1 MAWIHVEPRWRPFF
15 VGWDSVQS
23 FLKWTGILVNLHRG
37 RQVEQVSLPPR
48 QSAESRHECSFFLKK
63 ENAVRWRDRF
73 HNAWDGFGWCS
84 TSVREAAILKSAHA
98 AGIGCPEVVAFG
110 EHRYQAFVLLRDESD
125 LTDLRVS
132 LEAPQSE
139 RELQALAEAL
149 GEHIAHLHN
158 KGFDHPDLFAKHIL
172 VGRRSSGLRFCI
184 LDWARARRRKSVSWR
199 CRRRQLAVL
208 NATLHDSLASTRLR
222 LRFLRAYLRAAT
234 LRMETP
240 PLARFADEIRKH
252 SDALRQKRSIRELGQ
267 RAIPAADQQFV
278 SIPSPRLLIV
288 RSHFE
293 RFGGQMP
300 DWLIQAG
307 AGDPTEV
314 KESAIP
320 SGFRFHRWPGSS
332 FEMTMPPLAHVLFHL
347 QRFGVPVP
355 KLIAVGG
362 SWDGTFAVTH
372 LEPTIP
378 FHEIYT
384 DASPASKHRLLCSAG
399 KILRQIHDAGFHLP
413 PGDSWTRRIVV
424 VQGSE
429 KVVIAEVNSLARSS
443 VSWRDLFRADFS
455 HVISNFSRADQIRFL
470 RAYLGASF
478 SRETV
483 SSVLASIE
491 TPIERR
497 LPA

>member
-1 MAWIHVEPRWRPFF
+1 MAWFHVEPRWDSFF

-48 QSAESRHECSFFLKK
+48 QSAESHRECSFFLKK
-63 ENAVRWRDRF
+63 ETTVRWRDRF

-84 TSVREAAILKSAHA
+84 TSVREAAIVKSAHA

-110 EHRYQAFVLLRDESD
+110 EHRRQAFVLLRDESD
-125 LTDLRVS
+125 LTDLRVF
-132 LEAPQSE
+132 LEAAQCE
-139 RELQALAEAL
+139 RERQAVAEAL

-158 KGFDHPDLFAKHIL
+158 NGFDHPDLFAKHIL
-172 VGRRSSGLRFCI
+172 VGRTASGFRFCI

-208 NATLHDSLASTRLR
+208 GATLHDSLASGRLR
-222 LRFLRAYLRAAT
+222 LRFLRAYRRTAT
-234 LRMETP
+234 QKMEAL
-240 PLARFADEIRKH
+240 PLPRLADEIRGET
-252 SDALRQKRSIRELGQ
+252 DALRQRRSIRELGQ

-293 RFGGQMP
+293 RFGGQLP

-307 AGDPTEV
+307 EGGPTEV
-314 KESAIP
+314 LESTIP
-320 SGFRFHRWPGSS
+320 SGFQFHGWPGSS

-355 KLIAVGG
+355 KLIAVGVSG
-362 SWDGTFAVTH
+362 DGTFAVTH
-372 LEPTIP
+372 LEPTMP
-378 FHEIYT
+378 FHQFFA

-413 PGDSWTRRIVV
+413 PGDSWARRIAV

-429 KVVIAEVNSLARSS
+429 KVVIAEVNALARSS

-470 RAYLGASF
+470 KAYLGASF
-478 SRETV
+478 NRETV
-483 SSVLASIE
+483 SSVLTSTE
-491 TPIERR
+491 TPRERQ